1 MENKMIAV
9 CGLNCAECGA
19 FTATR
24 DNDDAMR
31 AKVAAEWSKSFNVD
45 IPAESIN
52 CGGCRSGSTVL
63 FVHCNECDM
72 RTCAAEKQAPHCG
85 ACGDYPCETISAM
98 HRECPSAA
106 ENLKAL

>member
-19 FTATR
+19 FIATR
-24 DNDDAMR
+24 DNDDAKR
-31 AKVAAEWSKSFNVD
+31 AQVAAEWSKMFHAD

-52 CGGCRSGSTVL
+52 CEGCRTGSPVL
-63 FVHCNECDM
+63 FAHCNECDM
-72 RTCAAEKQAPHCG
+72 RKCAAEKQVPHCG
-85 ACGDYPCETISAM
+85 ACGDYPCEIISAM
-98 HRECPSAA
+98 HSEAPGAA